1 MSNINIETLLSET
14 DFSKGTEVFSEQLL
28 HKCLSV
34 LGQEDEGTEGFAEI
48 SDEQL
53 DFLAAAGN
61 PLADQDADDP
71 LL

>member
-14 DFSKGTEVFSEQLL
+14 DFSKGTELFSEKLL
-28 HKCLSV
+28 YKCLSV
-34 LGQEDEGTEGFAEI
+34 LGQEDEGTEDFEEI

-61 PLADQDADDP
+61 PLANGDPEDP
-71 LL
+71 LG